1 MFAPLRTGGKIKM
14 AKEYIMTQE
23 SFDKLKERLQ
33 YLKTIARKEVSQKI
47 SVARDF
53 GDLSENA
60 EYSAAREEQ
69 AQIEGEILEIE
80 AKLNHAKILTPDTI
94 DKSVVGIGC
103 KVKLSDIASGRE
115 VEYTIVGTVEVDI
128 RNGKISNESPI
139 GKELINKRQGDII
152 SVRDK
157 KFKIISIS

>member
-1 MFAPLRTGGKIKM
+1 M

-23 SFDKLKERLQ
+23 MYDKMKERLQ
-33 YLKTIARKEVSQKI
+33 YLKEVARKEVSQKI

-69 AQIEGEILEIE
+69 AQIEGEILETE
-80 AKLNHAKILTPDTI
+80 AKINNAKILAVESVN
-94 DKSVVGIGC
+94 KSVVSVGC
-103 KVKLSDIASGRE
+103 KVKLFDKTFDEE

-128 RNGKISNESPI
+128 AENKISNESPI
-139 GKELINKRQGDII
+139 GKALMGKKVGDVIKVQTAK
-152 SVRDK
+152 STLEFEVL
-157 KFKIISIS
+157 SIG

>member
-1 MFAPLRTGGKIKM
+1 M

-23 SFDKLKERLQ
+23 MYDKMKERLQ
-33 YLKTIARKEVSQKI
+33 YLKEVARKEVSQKI

-69 AQIEGEILEIE
+69 AQIEGEILETE
-80 AKLNHAKILTPDTI
+80 AKINNAKILAVESVN
-94 DKSVVGIGC
+94 KSVVGVGC
-103 KVKLSDIASGRE
+103 KVKLFDKTFDEE

-128 RNGKISNESPI
+128 AENKISNESPI
-139 GKELINKRQGDII
+139 GKALMGKKVGDVIK
-152 SVRDK
+152 VQTAK
-157 KFKIISIS
+157 ATLEFEVLSIG

>member
-1 MFAPLRTGGKIKM
+1 M

-23 SFDKLKERLQ
+23 MYDKMKERLQ
-33 YLKTIARKEVSQKI
+33 YLKEVARKEVSQKI

-69 AQIEGEILEIE
+69 AQIEGEILETE
-80 AKLNHAKILTPDTI
+80 AKINNAKILAVESVN
-94 DKSVVGIGC
+94 KSVVGVGC
-103 KVKLSDIASGRE
+103 KVKLFDKTFDEE

-128 RNGKISNESPI
+128 AENKISNESPI
-139 GKELINKRQGDII
+139 GKALMGKKVGDVIKVQTAK
-152 SVRDK
+152 STLEFEVL
-157 KFKIISIS
+157 SIG

>member
-1 MFAPLRTGGKIKM
+1 M

-80 AKLNHAKILTPDTI
+80 AKINNAKILAPENV
-94 DKSVVGIGC
+94 DKSIVSIGC
-103 KVKLSDIASGRE
+103 KVKLSDVASGKE
-115 VEYTIVGTVEVDI
+115 LEYTIVGTVEVDI

-139 GKELINKRQGDII
+139 GKELINKKQGDII

>member
-1 MFAPLRTGGKIKM
+1 M

-23 SFDKLKERLQ
+23 SFDGLKKRLQ
-33 YLKTIARKEVSQKI
+33 YLETVARKEVSQKI

-69 AQIEGEILEIE
+69 AQIEGEILEIR
-80 AKLNHAKILTPDTI
+80 AKLDNAKILEPEAV
-94 DKSVVGIGC
+94 DKSSVSVGC
-103 KVKLSDIASGRE
+103 KVKISELATGRE
-115 VEYTIVGTVEVDI
+115 LEYTIVGTVEVDI
-128 RNGKISNESPI
+128 KNGKISNESPI
-139 GKELINKRQGDII
+139 GKELINKKQGDII